1 MGDQEAEEVEIIEVP
16 KEEHYEYEDF
26 RVCDICCENETNIQ
40 CPQFWHD
47 LGRKGT
53 IDYYVCENCCQEA
66 LFFNNKYIS
75 DGCTGDCNTGR
86 PENFF
91 KEKLKELAVK
101 YTLTES
107 TKNKEN
113 FLNKHNTIL
122 FGNCSL
128 TRDSLPSFIAENQLK
143 EPAAIYSGEYATFI
157 KTHSKEIKVYD
168 IEWIQE
174 VKNLFKEMREKWEEV
189 TLYSFKNMLL
199 IRGYF
204 NFALIQESKNTK
216 DMLER
221 ETPVF
226 LDSILNGIEFFNIHL
241 QKPLNISFEGLTPD
255 DFELFCV
262 DLLKSMS
269 FKNVK
274 RIGGT
279 SGDEGIDILATEEIK
294 TFDGVE
300 DRTWSVQCKKVST
313 NLNFDDIGKEAI
325 RASAHKVYGLLYI
338 LTSDFTSPT
347 KRQIPAYNENPKTS
361 IKIAYFNRHQIENF
375 LLQKPELLKK
385 WSSKI

>member
-1 MGDQEAEEVEIIEVP
+1 MDDQEL
-16 KEEHYEYEDF
+16 EEHDELADYRD
-26 RVCDICCENETNIQ
+26 CDICGNHHTKIR
-40 CPQFWHD
+40 CPQYGED
-47 LGRKGT
+47 TGDKGP
-53 IDYYVCENCCQEA
+53 IYYYVCKNCCEES
-66 LFFNNKYIS
+66 LFFDIEYIS

-86 PENFF
+86 PEKFF
-91 KEKLKELAVK
+91 KKKLKELAVE
-101 YTLTES
+101 YNLTES

-113 FLNKHNTIL
+113 FLNKHKTIL
-122 FGNCSL
+122 FGNCSI
-128 TRDSLPSFIAENQLK
+128 TKDSFPDFIVANQLK
-143 EPAAIYSGEYATFI
+143 IPAAIYSGEYATFI
-157 KTHSKEIKVYD
+157 KTHSEEIKVYD

-189 TLYSFKNMLL
+189 MLYSYKDTLL

-226 LDSILNGIEFFNIHL
+226 QNSILNGIEFFNIYL
-241 QKPLNISFEGLTPD
+241 QKPINISFERLTPD

-262 DLLKSMS
+262 DLLKSMSS

-313 NLNFDDIGKEAI
+313 NLNFDDIGKEQI
-325 RASAHKVYGLLYI
+325 RASAHNVYGLLYI
-338 LTSDFTSPT
+338 LTSDFTSAT
-347 KRQIPAYNENPKTS
+347 KRQISAYNENPRTS

-375 LLQKPELLKK
+375 LLQKPELLTK
-385 WSSKI
+385 WISKI

>member
-1 MGDQEAEEVEIIEVP
+1 MHDEEL
-16 KEEHYEYEDF
+16 EEHDESEDF
-26 RVCDICCENETNIQ
+26 RECDICNENYTKIQ
-40 CPQFWHD
+40 CPQFWYD
-47 LGRKGT
+47 LEEKGT
-53 IDYYVCENCCQEA
+53 IDYYVCVNCCEEA
-66 LFFNNKYIS
+66 LFFENEYVS

-86 PENFF
+86 PEKFF

-101 YTLTES
+101 YNLTES
-107 TKNKEN
+107 TQNKEN
-113 FLNKHNTIL
+113 FLNKPKTIL
-122 FGNCSL
+122 FGNCAL
-128 TRDSLPSFIAENQLK
+128 TRDSFPDFITAKQLK
-143 EPAAIYSGEYATFI
+143 IPAAIYNGEYATFI

-189 TLYSFKNMLL
+189 RLYSYKDTLL

-226 LDSILNGIEFFNIHL
+226 QDSILNGIEFFNIHL
-241 QKPLNISFEGLTPD
+241 QKPINISFERLTPD

-262 DLLKSMS
+262 DLLNSMS

-313 NLNFDDIGKEAI
+313 NLNFDDIGKEQI

-338 LTSDFTSPT
+338 LTSDFTSAT

-361 IKIAYFNRHQIENF
+361 VKIAYFNRHQIENF
-375 LLQKPELLKK
+375 LLQKPELLTK
-385 WSSKI
+385 WISKI